1 MIDHPSQLAR
11 LSITMTEFNATAAES
26 AVMVID
32 RQQVIEDLQIDEAG
46 YLDLVGVFLDEVPT
60 IREAI
65 ARALERGREPFTRV
79 SHELGTTLGVMGATR
94 GMRLARDI
102 ERALRAGEPVDLS
115 AAAASLL
122 RELEAVAQTLGSGP
136 SSTGP

>member
-1 MIDHPSQLAR
+1 MNEP
-11 LSITMTEFNATAAES
+11 NATAAES
-26 AVMVID
+26 AVLVID
-32 RQQVIEDLQIDEAG
+32 VRQVIEDLQIDEAG
-46 YLDLVGVFLDEVPT
+46 YADLVGVFLDEVPT

-102 ERALRAGEPVDLS
+102 ERALRAGETVDLS

-122 RELEAVAQTLGSGP
+122 RELEAVAQALRSQPGLAAP
-136 SSTGP
+136 

>member
-1 MIDHPSQLAR
+1 MN
-11 LSITMTEFNATAAES
+11 EFNATAAES
-26 AVMVID
+26 AVLVID
-32 RQQVIEDLQIDEAG
+32 VRKVIEDLQIDEAG

-79 SHELGTTLGVMGATR
+79 SHELGTTLGVMGANR

-102 ERALRAGEPVDLS
+102 ERALRAGEPVDLN
-115 AAAASLL
+115 AAAAAML
-122 RELEAVAQTLGSGP
+122 RELEAVAQTLRSQP
-136 SSTGP
+136 SSTAP

>member
-1 MIDHPSQLAR
+1 MSEH
-11 LSITMTEFNATAAES
+11 NATAAEA
-26 AVMVID
+26 AVLVID
-32 RQQVIEDLQIDEAG
+32 VQQVIEDLQIDEAG

-65 ARALERGREPFTRV
+65 ARALERGREPLTRV

-122 RELEAVAQTLGSGP
+122 RELEAVAQTLRSGP
-136 SSTGP
+136 AVP

>member
-1 MIDHPSQLAR
+1 MNEP
-11 LSITMTEFNATAAES
+11 NATAAES
-26 AVMVID
+26 AVLVID
-32 RQQVIEDLQIDEAG
+32 VRQVIEDLQIDEAG
-46 YLDLVGVFLDEVPT
+46 YADLVGVFLDEVPT
-60 IREAI
+60 IRDAI

-102 ERALRAGEPVDLS
+102 ERALRAGETVDLS

-122 RELEAVAQTLGSGP
+122 RELEAVAQALRSQPGLAAP
-136 SSTGP
+136 

>member
-1 MIDHPSQLAR
+1 MD
-11 LSITMTEFNATAAES
+11 EFNATAADS
-26 AVMVID
+26 AVTVID
-32 RQQVIEDLQIDEAG
+32 VRQVIEDLQIDEAG
-46 YLDLVGVFLDEVPT
+46 YLDLVEVFLDEVPT

-65 ARALERGREPFTRV
+65 ARALERGPEPLTRV

-115 AAAASLL
+115 AAAAAML
-122 RELEAVAQTLGSGP
+122 RELEAVVQTLRSQP
-136 SSTGP
+136 AAP

>member
-1 MIDHPSQLAR
+1 MS
-11 LSITMTEFNATAAES
+11 EYNATAAEA
-26 AVMVID
+26 AVLVID
-32 RQQVIEDLQIDEAG
+32 VRQVIEDLQIDEAG

-65 ARALERGREPFTRV
+65 ARALERGREPLTRV

-115 AAAASLL
+115 AAAAAMLH
-122 RELEAVAQTLGSGP
+122 ELEAVVQTLRSRP
-136 SSTGP
+136 AVT

>member
-1 MIDHPSQLAR
+1 MN
-11 LSITMTEFNATAAES
+11 EFNATAAES
-26 AVMVID
+26 AVLVID
-32 RQQVIEDLQIDEAG
+32 KQQVIEDLQIDEAG

-79 SHELGTTLGVMGATR
+79 SHEFGTTLGVVGAAR

-102 ERALRAGEPVDLS
+102 ERALRAGEPVDL
-115 AAAASLL
+115 AMAAASML
-122 RELEAVAQTLGSGP
+122 RELEVVAQILRSGS
-136 SSTGP
+136 SSTVP

>member
-1 MIDHPSQLAR
+1 MNEP
-11 LSITMTEFNATAAES
+11 NATAAES
-26 AVMVID
+26 AVLVID
-32 RQQVIEDLQIDEAG
+32 VRQVIEDLQIDEAG
-46 YLDLVGVFLDEVPT
+46 YADLVGVFLDEVPT

-102 ERALRAGEPVDLS
+102 ERALRAGEPVDLN
-115 AAAASLL
+115 AAAAAML
-122 RELEAVAQTLGSGP
+122 RELEAVAQALRSQPGLAAP
-136 SSTGP
+136 

>member
-1 MIDHPSQLAR
+1 MNEP
-11 LSITMTEFNATAAES
+11 NATAAES
-26 AVMVID
+26 AVLVID
-32 RQQVIEDLQIDEAG
+32 VRQVIEDLQIDEAG
-46 YLDLVGVFLDEVPT
+46 YADLVGVFLDEVPT

-102 ERALRAGEPVDLS
+102 ERALRAGEPVDLT

-122 RELEAVAQTLGSGP
+122 RELEAVAQALRSQPGLAAP
-136 SSTGP
+136 